1 MSMNATGGTL
11 MEPLAAPCRAG
22 DVEGSGAPVVSANAN
37 GAAQKPI
44 SRPPNDP
51 SQSSTHPLPALR
63 RPLNGEW
70 HEISSPQKPHLHP
83 SNALHN
89 ATPHM
94 MRKTGGTGSPLMM
107 PHLPSPPGGPGCCA
121 SPRPAPPRMQRCG
134 PPLHAS
140 HTTSSRN
147 TGPIDWSA
155 MSGSSGPWNR
165 CQLPSQAR
173 RSELVM
179 SVARGPQPTSVE
191 PTRLMNGKKIKD
203 VERRQQAAET
213 QRKHNFTGPA
223 KAAVGQHKEGQQR
236 QRQDANSRTIKTT
249 VGSDDSWM
257 KGLTYST
264 WVDSPKG
271 LSSGVERE
279 GPYKRR
285 PRSRKKNRENSKGV
299 SRDHMGKSSLLMEAL
314 RNLFR

>member
-1 MSMNATGGTL
+1 MSMNASGETL

-22 DVEGSGAPVVSANAN
+22 GVEGSGAPVVSANAN

-44 SRPPNDP
+44 SRSPKDP
-51 SQSSTHPLPALR
+51 SQSSTPPLPALK

-70 HEISSPQKPHLHP
+70 HGISSQQPHPHP
-83 SNALHN
+83 GNALHN

-94 MRKTGGTGSPLMM
+94 TRKTGGTGGQPMM
-107 PHLPSPPGGPGCCA
+107 PHLPAPLGGPGYCA

-134 PPLHAS
+134 PTLHAS
-140 HTTSSRN
+140 LTTSSRN

-155 MSGSSGPWNR
+155 ISGSSGPWNR
-165 CQLPSQAR
+165 CQLSSQAP

-223 KAAVGQHKEGQQR
+223 KAAVGQQPR
-236 QRQDANSRTIKTT
+236 MQDANSRKIKTT
-249 VGSDDSWM
+249 VCSDDSWM

-271 LSSGVERE
+271 VSSDVERE

-285 PRSRKKNRENSKGV
+285 PRSRKKNRENRKGV